1 MATIT
6 GDMIIND
13 VIKKYPQT
21 IKVFN
26 DYKVDSCCGGGA
38 PIEATAKQ
46 DRINVEVL
54 LKSLNEAVGG
64 SEAKGEMKVME
75 PQYMNAAF
83 EEAYNSGDIE
93 RLMALYEPD
102 AVMAPSPGKRA
113 VGIFAIRDVLLRLL
127 AINGRMTCRNL
138 YCMRVD
144 RIALLQAEW
153 KLSGT
158 RPDGKPVEMSSRTAE
173 VVRQQE
179 DNSWRYIIDHAFAS
193 D

>member
-1 MATIT
+1 
-6 GDMIIND
+6 
-13 VIKKYPQT
+13 
-21 IKVFN
+21 
-26 DYKVDSCCGGGA
+26 
-38 PIEATAKQ
+38 
-46 DRINVEVL
+46 
-54 LKSLNEAVGG
+54 
-64 SEAKGEMKVME
+64 MKVME
-75 PQYMNAAF
+75 PQDMNAAF

-113 VGIFAIRDVLLRLL
+113 VGHFAIREVLLRLL

-153 KLSGT
+153 KLAGT
-158 RPDGKPVEMSSRTAE
+158 RPDGKPVEMSSRTSE

-179 DNSWRYIIDHAFAS
+179 DGSWRYIIDHAFAS

>member
-1 MATIT
+1 M
-6 GDMIIND
+6 
-13 VIKKYPQT
+13 
-21 IKVFN
+21 
-26 DYKVDSCCGGGA
+26 
-38 PIEATAKQ
+38 
-46 DRINVEVL
+46 R
-54 LKSLNEAVGG
+54 
-64 SEAKGEMKVME
+64 VME
-75 PQYMNAAF
+75 PQDMNAAF

-113 VGIFAIRDVLLRLL
+113 VGQLAIREVLLRFL
-127 AINGRMTCRNL
+127 ALNGRLTCRNL

-144 RIALLQAEW
+144 RIALLQGEW

-158 RPDGKPVEMSSRTAE
+158 RPDGKPVDMMSRTAE

-179 DNSWRYIIDHAFAS
+179 DGCWRYIIDHAFAS

>member
-1 MATIT
+1 
-6 GDMIIND
+6 
-13 VIKKYPQT
+13 
-21 IKVFN
+21 
-26 DYKVDSCCGGGA
+26 
-38 PIEATAKQ
+38 
-46 DRINVEVL
+46 
-54 LKSLNEAVGG
+54 
-64 SEAKGEMKVME
+64 MKVME
-75 PQYMNAAF
+75 PQDINAAF
-83 EEAYNSGDIE
+83 EEAYNAGEIKH
-93 RLMALYEPD
+93 LMALYEPD
-102 AVMAPSPGKRA
+102 AVMAPSPGKR
-113 VGIFAIRDVLLRLL
+113 VIGRSAIREVLLRLL

-179 DNSWRYIIDHAFAS
+179 DDSWRYIIDHAFAS